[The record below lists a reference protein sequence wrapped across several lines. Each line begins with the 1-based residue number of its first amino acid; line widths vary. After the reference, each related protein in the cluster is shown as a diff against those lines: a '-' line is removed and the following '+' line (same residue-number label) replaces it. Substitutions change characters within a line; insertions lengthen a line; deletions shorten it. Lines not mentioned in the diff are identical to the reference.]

1 VTQSINPNRR
11 GEWRGKAI
19 SAAGYDPRRDFTSES
34 FARWWFNSIN
44 PTSLRLSRAGAKWFI
59 DNAKFHFYSVKLN
72 TPITGKQ
79 FLQLE
84 KLFDAPYFISS
95 AKQVYLID
103 EANYIMLQLNA
114 GNLAQYLDNLED
126 NQ

>member
-1 VTQSINPNRR
+1 VTQSTNLNRR

-34 FARWWFNSIN
+34 FARWWFNGIN
-44 PTSLRLSRAGAKWFI
+44 HTSLRLSRAGAEWFGG
-59 DNAKFHFYSVKLN
+59 NAKFHFYHVQLQ
-72 TPITGKQ
+72 TQITGKQ
-79 FLQLE
+79 MLQLE
-84 KLFDAPYFISS
+84 RLFDSPY
-95 AKQVYLID
+95 YLINKGIYMLD
-103 EANYIMLQLNA
+103 EATYIMLQLNA